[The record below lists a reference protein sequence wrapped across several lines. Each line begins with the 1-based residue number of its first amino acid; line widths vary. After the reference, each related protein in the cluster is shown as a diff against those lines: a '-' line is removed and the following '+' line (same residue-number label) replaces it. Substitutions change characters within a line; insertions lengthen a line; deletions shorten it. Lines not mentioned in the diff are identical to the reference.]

1 MFAMNARTRQNGV
14 ALIELMIAM
23 VILAIGLLGAVGLQA
38 RSLSALSNASARVDA
53 TIAAEKLI
61 GLMWTD
67 QANLATYVWNSTGGS
82 AAPAVI
88 GNWMTETRALLPNA
102 TAVIIV
108 TPPTAPSTASQVSI
122 TITWQRRAGVASDKN
137 ADQVNS
143 HTIVATVAPTS

>member
-1 MFAMNARTRQNGV
+1 MKLRTPQNGV

-38 RSLSALSNASARVDA
+38 RSLSALSNAGARVDA

-67 QANLATYVWNSTGGS
+67 QANLAAYNWDSTGGTT
-82 AAPAVI
+82 APVVI
-88 GNWMTETRALLPNA
+88 GNWMADTQAMLPNA
-102 TAVIIV
+102 TAVIAV
-108 TPPTAPSTASQVSI
+108 TPIAGSTASQVSI
-122 TITWQRRAGVASDKN
+122 TITWQRRVGTSGDKN

-143 HTIVATVAPTS
+143 HTIVATVAPTT

>member
-1 MFAMNARTRQNGV
+1 MNVRTRQNGV

-38 RSLSALSNASARVDA
+38 RSLSALSNAGARVDA
-53 TIAAEKLI
+53 TIEAERLI

-67 QANLATYVWNSTGGS
+67 QANLASYIWDSTGGT

-88 GNWMTETRALLPNA
+88 GNWMTETQAVLPNA
-102 TAVIIV
+102 TAVITV
-108 TPPTAPSTASQVSI
+108 TPVAGSTANLVSI
-122 TITWQRRAGVASDKN
+122 TITWQRRTGIAGDKN
-137 ADQVNS
+137 ADQLNS

>member
-1 MFAMNARTRQNGV
+1 MNVRTRQNGV

-38 RSLSALSNASARVDA
+38 RSLSALSNAGARVDA

-67 QANLATYVWNSTGGS
+67 QANLASYNWDSTGGTT
-82 AAPAVI
+82 APAVI
-88 GNWMTETRALLPNA
+88 GNWMTDTQAVLPNA

-108 TPPTAPSTASQVSI
+108 TPIPGSTATQVKI
-122 TITWQRRAGVASDKN
+122 TITWQRRTGITGDMN

-143 HTIVATVAPTS
+143 HTIVATLAPTS

>member
-1 MFAMNARTRQNGV
+1 MNARTRQNGV

-82 AAPAVI
+82 PAPAVL
-88 GNWMTETRALLPNA
+88 GNWMTETQALLPNA
-102 TAVIIV
+102 TAAIAV
-108 TPPTAPSTASQVSI
+108 TPIAGSSASQVSI

>member
-1 MFAMNARTRQNGV
+1 MNVKTRQHGT

-67 QANLATYVWNSTGGS
+67 QANLASYVWDSTGNT

-88 GNWMTETRALLPNA
+88 GNWMTETQALLPNA
-102 TAVIIV
+102 TAVITV
-108 TPPTAPSTASQVSI
+108 TPMPGSTASQVSI
-122 TITWQRRAGVASDKN
+122 VIGWQRRTGVVG
-137 ADQVNS
+137 ADQFNN
-143 HTIVATVAPTS
+143 HTIVATLAP